1 MRIKCK
7 KILIDN
13 PESNP
18 PLKQTDWLTVGK
30 EYVVLTV
37 YKSRNEISYHIESDY
52 NDEPVIVDAEQFQ
65 VLTNYIP
72 SNWEIKVK
80 DYENGT
86 YYLKLAPRA
95 WNEADFDF
103 WEDITNISG
112 PFDKYRYSPYMPNHV
127 PREVTLFLQ
136 ERDIIYREEEEYQKK
151 LKSKS
156 SS

>member
-1 MRIKCK
+1 MRVKCT
-7 KILIDN
+7 KILN
-13 PESNP
+13 SNKELDLELEDQY
-18 PLKQTDWLTVGK
+18 LKVGN
-30 EYVVLTV
+30 EYIVLVVYFTKDGV
-37 YKSRNEISYHIESDY
+37 SYQIESEHDK
-52 NDEPVIVDAEQFQ
+52 EPFIPDADQFEI
-65 VLTNYIP
+65 LSNYIP
-72 SNWEIKVK
+72 SNWEIQVK
-80 DYENGT
+80 NYEDGT
-86 YYLKLAPRA
+86 YYLKLAPKA